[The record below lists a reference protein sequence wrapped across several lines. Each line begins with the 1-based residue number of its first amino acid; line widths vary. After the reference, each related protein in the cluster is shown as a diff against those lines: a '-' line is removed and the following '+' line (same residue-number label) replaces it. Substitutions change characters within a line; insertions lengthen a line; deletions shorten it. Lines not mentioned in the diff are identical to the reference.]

1 MIIKRIMAAEPTY
14 YEILGV
20 TPNASE
26 KDIKEAYYKRA
37 RDLHPDKARNE
48 DEKKKNEALFADV
61 SKAYNVLKDKTRREE
76 YNHSIGASS
85 ASTSAPKGKSGAAA
99 QHKKPVPSK
108 KTEPARSTE
117 RTGERSQ
124 IAKKSFTKGMQILK
138 SGDVER
144 AVKYFEAAIQ
154 NDDSEAVYFYRLAH
168 AMLQSKKSFTKS
180 VDYCK
185 RAVEMDP
192 YNMEYKLLLGEI
204 YERAG
209 GLSKAKELYE
219 EILKWDATHE
229 KALSRLKMLSDKSG
243 TKENK
248 SFFAGLFKK
257 LGGKK

>member
-1 MIIKRIMAAEPTY
+1 MAAERTY

-20 TPNASE
+20 TPGASE
-26 KDIKEAYYKRA
+26 KDIKEAYYKKA
-37 RDLHPDKARNE
+37 RDLHPDKAKNE
-48 DEKKKNEALFADV
+48 DEKSKNEELFADV

-76 YNHSIGASS
+76 YNLSMGSSTAAAGAS
-85 ASTSAPKGKSGAAA
+85 KGKGGAAA
-99 QHKKPVPSK
+99 QPKKPAPLKNS
-108 KTEPARSTE
+108 EPARAAERSGE
-117 RTGERSQ
+117 RTQ
-124 IAKKSFTKGMQILK
+124 IAKKSYAKGIQILK
-138 SGDVER
+138 SGDVEK

-154 NDDSEAVYFYRLAH
+154 NDDSEAIYFYRLAQ

-209 GLSKAKELYE
+209 GLSRAKELYV

-229 KALSRLKMLSDKSG
+229 KALSRLKALGGKGGSDGK
-243 TKENK
+243 T

-257 LGGKK
+257 LGGNK